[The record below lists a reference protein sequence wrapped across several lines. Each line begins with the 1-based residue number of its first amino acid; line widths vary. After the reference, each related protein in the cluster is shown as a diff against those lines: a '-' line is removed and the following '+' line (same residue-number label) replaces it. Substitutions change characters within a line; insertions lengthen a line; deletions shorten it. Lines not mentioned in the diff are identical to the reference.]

1 MNISELESRTGI
13 TKQNIRFYEKRGL
26 LHPQRNSGNNYREYA
41 EEDVQTLLHIK
52 VLRKLDIS
60 IEDISRIFQNEV
72 SLGTVLGTH
81 LSELQQKQKE
91 LDASIEVCKSLRNTE
106 LKDLDAAYVLERME
120 ELEKRGGTFRSI
132 IYDYKKV
139 AQAEAK
145 RKFSFT
151 PDTAVTNPR
160 EFTMAL
166 CQYADENDL
175 NLVITKEGMYPT
187 FEIDGIEYIARRE
200 YRRIGMRGIS
210 MPVAVIF
217 CEMTHPMELDAEMT
231 GVTEGRRCI
240 FRFLYKYLAV
250 LIVVVF
256 LIITRMD
263 IAFRMPWLIIF
274 VISVLGIAV
283 YWHWRLK

>member
-72 SLGTVLGTH
+72 SLGTVLGAH
-81 LSELQQKQKE
+81 LSELQQKQRE
-91 LDASIEVCKSLRNTE
+91 LDASIEVCKSLRNME
-106 LKDLDAAYVLERME
+106 LKDLDAAYVLECME

-132 IYDYKKV
+132 IHDYKKV

-210 MPVAVIF
+210 MPVSVIL

-231 GVTEGRRCI
+231 GVTEGRRRI

-263 IAFRMPWLIIF
+263 IAFRMPLLIIF

>member
-13 TKQNIRFYEKRGL
+13 TKQNIRFYEKKGL
-26 LHPQRNSGNNYREYA
+26 LHPQRNSGNNYREYT
-41 EEDVQTLLHIK
+41 EGDVQTLLHIK

-60 IEDISRIFQNEV
+60 IEDILRVFQEEV
-72 SLGTVLGTH
+72 SLGELIGTH

-91 LDASIEVCKSLRNTE
+91 LDASIEVCRSLRNTE
-106 LKDLDAAYVLERME
+106 LKELDAERVLERMD

-132 IYDYKKV
+132 LNDYKKV
-139 AQAEAK
+139 ARAEEK
-145 RKFSFT
+145 KKFSFT
-151 PDTAVTNPR
+151 PNTAVTNPG

-187 FEIDGIEYIARRE
+187 FEIDGIEYMARRE

-210 MPVAVIF
+210 MPVAVIL
-217 CEMTHPMELDAEMT
+217 CEMTHPMELDAEIAD
-231 GVTEGRRCI
+231 VTEERRRI

-256 LIITRMD
+256 LIFTRMD
-263 IAFRMPWLIIF
+263 IALRMTWLVIF
-274 VISVLGIAV
+274 LVVVSGIAV